1 MHTVWKM
8 DMSHVTFLW
17 VFSNF
22 HLSVFKLDFQKAW
35 KKQLQWKTQK
45 LFFLTSEIQVAERH
59 WRFLYSQ
66 TFFLIWPE
74 ELGPIGLFKKKTCRF
89 KAHILNFS
97 DQEAMSIFYVLCMGL
112 TDIPTLPPGGQR
124 ESMIWQMLLWASWLA
139 EASSADTPKNDSW
152 WKKRVKL
159 TTSIYIYKAHRHY
172 KQKLLSVIL
181 LFISCCKKQINVSTL
196 PTFLV
201 RQELLKIQNLICW
214 HPKHQ
219 NIWILDLTSLGQKT
233 QSAQNFTR
241 QQWNI

>member
-1 MHTVWKM
+1 MKDGHESCHIFM
-8 DMSHVTFLW
+8 
-17 VFSNF
+17 
-22 HLSVFKLDFQKAW
+22 SVFQFPSFCFQTGLPKSMKEATAMKNTEAFFSDVRDPGSW
-35 KKQLQWKTQK
+35 EALEISIQPD
-45 LFFLTSEIQVAERH
+45 LFFNMTRGAGTY
-59 WRFLYSQ
+59 WPFL
-66 TFFLIWPE
+66 
-74 ELGPIGLFKKKTCRF
+74 KKTCRF

-97 DQEAMSIFYVLCMGL
+97 DQEAVSIFYVLCMGL

-124 ESMIWQMLLWASWLA
+124 ESMIWQMLFWASWLA

>member
-8 DMSHVTFLW
+8 DMSHVTFLR

-45 LFFLTSEIQVAERH
+45 LFFSDVRDPGSWEALEISIQPD
-59 WRFLYSQ
+59 L
-66 TFFLIWPE
+66 FLIWPE

-124 ESMIWQMLLWASWLA
+124 ESMIWQMLFWASWLA

-181 LFISCCKKQINVSTL
+181 LFISCCKKQTNISTL

-201 RQELLKIQNLICW
+201 RQ
-214 HPKHQ
+214 
-219 NIWILDLTSLGQKT
+219 
-233 QSAQNFTR
+233 
-241 QQWNI
+241 

>member
-1 MHTVWKM
+1 MKDGHESCHIFM
-8 DMSHVTFLW
+8 
-17 VFSNF
+17 
-22 HLSVFKLDFQKAW
+22 SVFQFPSFCFQTGLPKSMKEATAMKNTEAFFSDVRDPGSW
-35 KKQLQWKTQK
+35 EALESTHPQLFWPRSYVN
-45 LFFLTSEIQVAERH
+45 FLCTVYGFDRHTHVATWWTERVH
-59 WRFLYSQ
+59 DLADAVLS
-66 TFFLIWPE
+66 FLIGWSILCRHTKE
-74 ELGPIGLFKKKTCRF
+74 WFLVKK
-89 KAHILNFS
+89 
-97 DQEAMSIFYVLCMGL
+97 E
-112 TDIPTLPPGGQR
+112 
-124 ESMIWQMLLWASWLA
+124 
-139 EASSADTPKNDSW
+139 
-152 WKKRVKL
+152 RVKL